1 MNRTLKTLRNGWERV
16 DMGKVIAVVNQ
27 KGGVGKTTTTVNLAA
42 SLSLADQKV
51 LLIDFDPQGNASS
64 GVGVS
69 PNMDENLHT
78 IYHALMGELKLSE
91 VIVQTGIDHLDL
103 APANP
108 HLAGAEIELVGS
120 FAREG
125 KLKAALAEVKHRY
138 DYIFID
144 CPPTLGLLTVN
155 ALTAAD
161 SVLVPLQAEYFAL
174 EGLGQLM
181 NTIGLIRQSVNQS
194 LEIEGIVLT
203 MFNSQVKLSHEIEK
217 EVRTHFA
224 EQVFKTVIPR
234 NIKLSECSSFGKP
247 IVLYDVNSK
256 GCIAYL
262 DLAREM
268 MTKTQN
274 AKVGSS
280 ESVTMNGSL
289 RSASEA
295 SVVEKISE
303 TNDVENAGLKTDS
316 AIQENTFK
324 PSRPLPD
331 VGA

>member
-1 MNRTLKTLRNGWERV
+1 MKILAIT
-16 DMGKVIAVVNQ
+16 NQ
-27 KGGVGKTTTTVNLAA
+27 KGGVGKTTTCVNLAA
-42 SLSLADQKV
+42 SLAANYQKV

-64 GVGVS
+64 GVGVH
-69 PNMDENLHT
+69 PTMDESFYT
-78 IYHALMGELKLSE
+78 IYHALLGEKKMSE
-91 VIVQTGIDHLDL
+91 VIRPTGIDHLDL

-108 HLAGAEIELVGS
+108 HLAGAEIELVNT

-125 KLKAALAEVKHRY
+125 KLKSSLAEVRHRY

-181 NTIGLIRQSVNQS
+181 NTIGLIRQSVNPALQ
-194 LEIEGIVLT
+194 IEGIALT
-203 MFNSQVKLSHEIEK
+203 MFNSQLKLSHEIEK
-217 EVRTHFA
+217 DVRLHFG

-234 NIKLSECSSFGKP
+234 NIKLSECTSYGQP

-262 DLAREM
+262 DLAREILS
-268 MTKTQN
+268 KTQN
-274 AKVGSS
+274 V
-280 ESVTMNGSL
+280 
-289 RSASEA
+289 R
-295 SVVEKISE
+295 
-303 TNDVENAGLKTDS
+303 AGLNLS
-316 AIQENTFK
+316 GGN
-324 PSRPLPD
+324 LPTGEEKSSPAKQMPEAG
-331 VGA
+331 V

>member
-1 MNRTLKTLRNGWERV
+1 
-16 DMGKVIAVVNQ
+16 MGRVIAVVNQ

-64 GVGVS
+64 GVGIHA
-69 PNMDENLHT
+69 NMDEERPT
-78 IYHALMGELKLSE
+78 IYNALLGEVPLSQ
-91 VIVQTGIDHLDL
+91 VIRATGIDHLDL

-108 HLAGAEIELVGS
+108 HLAGAEIELVGT

-125 KLKAALAEVKHRY
+125 KLKTALAEVKDKY

-181 NTIGLIRQSVNQS
+181 NTIGLIRQSVNPALQV
-194 LEIEGIVLT
+194 EGIALT
-203 MFNSQVKLSHEIEK
+203 MFNSQLKLSHEIEK
-217 EVRTHFA
+217 EVRTHFG

-234 NIKLSECSSFGKP
+234 NIKLSECTSFGKP

-262 DLAREM
+262 DLAREIL
-268 MTKTQN
+268 TRDQPKVADQDQTENKT
-274 AKVGSS
+274 
-280 ESVTMNGSL
+280 L
-289 RSASEA
+289 
-295 SVVEKISE
+295 
-303 TNDVENAGLKTDS
+303 
-316 AIQENTFK
+316 K
-324 PSRPLPD
+324 PSTQVSEDFSGPGITTAAPIQNQSNPDQHLPE